1 LTQFRLIDLDQ
12 AGNGPLNSLVLFDL
26 AAPVAIPDIRNGNG
40 SADYLITGFN
50 LSAAGILPGDR
61 LLFQASWDHA
71 VDGGES
77 FYVVPIVTAVPGP
90 IAGAGLPGLIA
101 ACGVLL
107 GLAKRRRK
115 NLAV

>member
-1 LTQFRLIDLDQ
+1 
-12 AGNGPLNSLVLFDL
+12 
-26 AAPVAIPDIRNGNG
+26 
-40 SADYLITGFN
+40 
-50 LSAAGILPGDR
+50 
-61 LLFQASWDHA
+61 